1 MYNFSDTKLV
11 EKYGSWVRV
20 QVEFYDF
27 LFETA
32 NKLCATHFNQIS
44 VFAEVFNGGYKDG
57 SEVYEKAVKAIEKH
71 FPSFEGAWEQFYEKE
86 IIK

>member
-32 NKLCATHFNQIS
+32 QNICATHFNKAAMEAI
-44 VFAEVFNGGYKDG
+44 ADKGYGDG
-57 SEVYEKAVKAIEKH
+57 SDVYESAVKAIEKH
-71 FPSFEGAWEQFYEKE
+71 FATYEDAWEQFYEKE
-86 IIK
+86 IDN